1 MYQCYYVP
9 RTVKLS
15 HCIEYVTTN
24 MSMPS
29 WSVVELTI
37 YSVNYS
43 RGNSIVA
50 QCIISSAVTHIILS
64 RYC

>member
-9 RTVKLS
+9 KTVKHS
-15 HCIEYVTTN
+15 HCIEYVTTD

-37 YSVNYS
+37 Y
-43 RGNSIVA
+43 
-50 QCIISSAVTHIILS
+50 
-64 RYC
+64 